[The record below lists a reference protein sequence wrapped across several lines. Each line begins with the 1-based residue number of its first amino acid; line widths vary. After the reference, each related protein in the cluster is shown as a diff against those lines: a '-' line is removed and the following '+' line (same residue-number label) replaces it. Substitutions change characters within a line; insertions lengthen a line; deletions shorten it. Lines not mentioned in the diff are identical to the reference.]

1 MLHIAIMNNT
11 IEKITPIIK
20 TEIYDVEA
28 LNTLSRHDGVDKETK
43 RILNKYKKKSE
54 DGNKVKVNYHYPSKY
69 AKEQIGR
76 VYADKGLSLQFF
88 PKDIRN
94 ALAAKYY
101 WDIDVT
107 NAHGTFL
114 LKICNDKG
122 WKSPLLENFV
132 KNRSQFREYVMDH
145 YDIDEDEVKQ
155 RILVTMFLGN
165 VYSDPKNGQCQLL
178 VDFSNELKNI
188 ASNMKE
194 AYKNIYK
201 KTSKD
206 KEKDR
211 ESSCMALVL
220 QTEEHKCT
228 TQIDKFFTQNN
239 RDVGCLI
246 FDGLLV
252 RKLDD
257 EDEFDPELLT
267 RCEQFIKEV
276 LNYDIKLKAQSLRST
291 FIIENDIPTVTY
303 MNDDLAAG
311 KLYNHMKDKIVKSN
325 DDYWVYD
332 DTTGMWSDD
341 YDILKR
347 AVHKHSKHLLF
358 NIYDENDKKSSIRDY
373 GGMVANIDKMIKC
386 LTNYCPKDN
395 NFIEKNVD
403 TTRNK
408 LLFTDGIYDF
418 NTDTFTE
425 GFDHKVVF
433 IYNIN
438 KPFKHERNQNNID
451 LIYKLLFQ
459 DPFDDDDKPMVNE
472 LLKHLACSIAG
483 NFRSKKFRIVVGSKG
498 DSGKGT
504 LCDCISAT
512 FEDFVDS
519 FNGAN
524 LFDKTN
530 QTIDDEKKNLFKLD
544 MAYKKMV
551 YSHEINMSG
560 SLDGNAIKSIASGG
574 DQFKGRYNFKDPI
587 KRKNRSQA
595 WLFLND
601 VPKIKPYDESIDQ
614 KLSCFEYRYCFKP
627 NPNPNN
633 PREKLQDDTIK
644 DLFINIDYQ
653 YALLDII
660 VDAYKNF
667 KLENLID
674 VPNMIKA
681 KKDWLQTGNALLFIL
696 MDGFDITR
704 DDEDCISFPKIQSYV
719 KDKGLTLSPK
729 KLGEELSSLGFQ
741 KGEKKINKQTI
752 RLRFGIREKRDYLEK

>member
-1 MLHIAIMNNT
+1 MNKST
-11 IEKITPIIK
+11 DGITPIVK

-54 DGNKVKVNYHYPSKY
+54 DGNKVKVNYLFPSKY
-69 AKEQIGR
+69 SKEQIGR
-76 VYADKGLSLQFF
+76 VYAEKGLSLQNFR
-88 PKDIRN
+88 KDIRN

-101 WDIDVT
+101 WDLDIC
-107 NAHGTFL
+107 NAHCTFL

-122 WKSPLLENFV
+122 WKSPLLDNFV
-132 KNRSQFREYVMDH
+132 KQRELFRKYVMDH
-145 YDIDEDEVKQ
+145 YDIDEEEAKEM
-155 RILVTMFLGN
+155 ILVTMYLGN
-165 VYSDPKNGQCQLL
+165 VYFDPNKGKCQLL
-178 VDFSNELKNI
+178 VDFSDELKNI
-188 ASNMKE
+188 AENIKE
-194 AYKNIYK
+194 TYRHIYK
-201 KTSKD
+201 KTT
-206 KEKDR
+206 KETNR

-220 QTEEHKCT
+220 QTEEHKCISH
-228 TQIDKFFTQNN
+228 IDQFFTNNN
-239 RDVGCLI
+239 RDVGVLI
-246 FDGLLV
+246 FDGCLV
-252 RKLDD
+252 RKLDG
-257 EDEFDPELLT
+257 EEEFDPELL
-267 RCEQFIKEV
+267 RGCEQFIKQV
-276 LNYDIKLKAQSLRST
+276 LNYDIKLKARALRST
-291 FIIENDIPTVTY
+291 FIIDNDIPTVSH
-303 MNDDLAAG
+303 MNDDIAAG
-311 KLYNHMKDKIVKSN
+311 HLYKYMKNKIVKSN
-325 DDYWVYD
+325 DEYWVYD

-373 GGMVANIDKMIKC
+373 GGMVYNIDRMIQC
-386 LTNYCPKDN
+386 LSNYCLKDN
-395 NFIEKNVD
+395 NFIEKNID

-418 NTDTFTE
+418 NTDTFTK

-438 KPFKHERNQNNID
+438 KPFVHERNQNNID

-459 DPFDDDDKPMVNE
+459 DPFDENDIEMVNE

-524 LFDKTN
+524 LFDKSN
-530 QTIDDEKKNLFKLD
+530 QNTDDEKKNLFKLD

-551 YSHEINMSG
+551 YSHEINMTG
-560 SLDGNAIKSIASGG
+560 SLDGNAIKSISSGG
-574 DQFKGRYNFKDPI
+574 DEFKGRYNFKDPI
-587 KRKNRSQA
+587 KRKVRAQA

-614 KLSCFEYRYCFKP
+614 KLSCFEYKYCFKP
-627 NPNPNN
+627 HPNPNN

-660 VDAYKNF
+660 IDAYKNY
-667 KLENLID
+667 KIENFID
-674 VPNMIKA
+674 VQSMIDA
-681 KKDWLQTGNALLFIL
+681 KKNWLQVENALLFVL
-696 MDGFDITR
+696 VDGFEITR
-704 DDEDCISFPKIQSYV
+704 NCDDHVPFKSIFDFVIS
-719 KDKGLTLSPK
+719 KGLQITK
-729 KLGEELSSLGFQ
+729 TKLGLELSDLGFNSDDIRINN
-741 KGEKKINKQTI
+741 KTTKIRIGLKNKTD
-752 RLRFGIREKRDYLEK
+752 LLN